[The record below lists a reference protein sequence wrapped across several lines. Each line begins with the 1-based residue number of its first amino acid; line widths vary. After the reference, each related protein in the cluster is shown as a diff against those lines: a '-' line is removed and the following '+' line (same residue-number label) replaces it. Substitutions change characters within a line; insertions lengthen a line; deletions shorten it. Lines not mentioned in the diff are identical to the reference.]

1 MVIHKVSHVRHGAR
15 KFKRLGSW
23 RTLTGFCEKLR
34 FIHFAQRTSV
44 KSNKS

>member
-1 MVIHKVSHVRHGAR
+1 MSI
-15 KFKRLGSW
+15 
-23 RTLTGFCEKLR
+23 CEKLR

>member
-1 MVIHKVSHVRHGAR
+1 MSILREGI
-15 KFKRLGSW
+15 
-23 RTLTGFCEKLR
+23 R

>member
-1 MVIHKVSHVRHGAR
+1 V
-15 KFKRLGSW
+15 
-23 RTLTGFCEKLR
+23 KLR